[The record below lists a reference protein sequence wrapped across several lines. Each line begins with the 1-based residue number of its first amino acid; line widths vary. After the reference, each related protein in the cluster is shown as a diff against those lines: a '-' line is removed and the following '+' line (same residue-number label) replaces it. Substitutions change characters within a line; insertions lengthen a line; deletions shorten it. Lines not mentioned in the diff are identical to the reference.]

1 MKKFAFASL
10 AILALCAVA
19 DAGGHCV
26 VRQRVIH
33 HQAAVVVQPV
43 AAAVYAP
50 VVAVPA
56 YSVGYSSAN
65 LYEEN
70 ERLKLEIK
78 VQRLELQIQRLQSA
92 PLPQVAPQ
100 PQAQI
105 APSPPVPLPQA
116 QVGEHPAVG
125 IMRANCA
132 ACHEASVAKGK
143 GGGFTLFQGQTLAK
157 LSCEQTLA
165 MIFAVHDGDMPKGA
179 RALADQD
186 FGVLMQYLRANAKR

>member
-1 MKKFAFASL
+1 MKKLAFALL

-33 HQAAVVVQPV
+33 HQAAVVVEPV
-43 AAAVYAP
+43 VAAVYAP

-56 YSVGYSSAN
+56 YSVGYSSNN

-78 VQRLELQIQRLQSA
+78 VQRLELQIQRLTTPSPVQ
-92 PLPQVAPQ
+92 PQIQPQQLPAPQ
-100 PQAQI
+100 PQ
-105 APSPPVPLPQA
+105 PQA

-132 ACHEASVAKGK
+132 SCHEANVAKGK
-143 GGGFTLFQGQTLAK
+143 GGGFVLFQGQALAK

-165 MIFAVHDGDMPKGA
+165 MVFAVHDGDMPKGGK
-179 RALADQD
+179 ALSNED
-186 FGVLMQYLRANAKR
+186 FGMLVSYLRANAKR

>member
-1 MKKFAFASL
+1 MKKLAFALL

-26 VRQRVIH
+26 VRQRVVH
-33 HQAAVVVQPV
+33 HQAAVVVEPV
-43 AAAVYAP
+43 VAAVYAP

-56 YSVGYSSAN
+56 YSVGYSSNN

-78 VQRLELQIQRLQSA
+78 VQRLELQIQRLTTPSPVQ
-92 PLPQVAPQ
+92 PQIQPQQLPAPQ
-100 PQAQI
+100 PQ
-105 APSPPVPLPQA
+105 PQA
-116 QVGEHPAVG
+116 QVGEHPAIG

-132 ACHEASVAKGK
+132 ACHEANVAKGK
-143 GGGFTLFQGQTLAK
+143 GGGFTLFQGQALSK

-165 MIFAVHDGDMPKGA
+165 MIFAVHDGDMPKGGK
-179 RALADQD
+179 ALADQE
-186 FGVLMQYLRANAKR
+186 FGVLMQYLRATAKR